1 VKKMLYPIIGA
12 VAAGILVAAFGAKID
27 PIIGAND
34 HAYWGWAL
42 LGASVLGFLIGKSA
56 SR

>member
-1 VKKMLYPIIGA
+1 MLYPIIGA